1 METNNT
7 EYDQYRLLESLPFG
21 KTLIL
26 GKEYTHLNVQDS
38 MLDSQFVKMASQV
51 ESDYKT
57 IMKNNRQESLRLE
70 AWLKKLSEML
80 CCERVPLLK
89 NRNNYMK
96 LLQRCLGEL
105 GTLEGVFRKMPPQG
119 AQELRTLQKHEILE
133 IDFAVKA
140 ALAKRKAEDTRK
152 QAQVQIVNKKRK
164 SDEAQQRKSIEK
176 YYQQLD

>member
-1 METNNT
+1 
-7 EYDQYRLLESLPFG
+7 
-21 KTLIL
+21 
-26 GKEYTHLNVQDS
+26 
-38 MLDSQFVKMASQV
+38 
-51 ESDYKT
+51 
-57 IMKNNRQESLRLE
+57 
-70 AWLKKLSEML
+70 
-80 CCERVPLLK
+80 
-89 NRNNYMK
+89 
-96 LLQRCLGEL
+96 
-105 GTLEGVFRKMPPQG
+105 MPPQG